1 VLQEFSIAA
10 PAGSPSA
17 ENLSSHVIANAAS
30 HPDQVVFKVRTDG
43 GLRDITCAQFHEE
56 VRAVAKGLMALGVD
70 FGARV
75 GLMSR
80 TRYEWTLF
88 DYAIGYAGAVSV
100 PIYETSS
107 AEQVSWILEDSGSVA
122 VILESEKN
130 VKLYDSI
137 SADVANVQHAWVIDD
152 DCVAHL
158 KAAGLEISDEALN
171 SRQSRA
177 GLADA
182 ATIIYTSGTTGRPK
196 GCVLTHGNF
205 VTEVDGALDVFADIL
220 LAPHASTLLFLPI
233 AHVFGRIIE
242 LAVVQGRSLMGY
254 CSDTKTLVPELQE
267 FQPTFILAVPRVFE
281 KVYNSAQQSAAAGGK
296 AKIFDAAVAT
306 AVAYSNALES
316 GSPHFGLRIKH
327 RVFEVLVYK
336 KIRAAM
342 GGKVQYA
349 ISGGAPLGV
358 RLGHFFRGIGVE
370 VFEGYGLTETAS
382 AITATHPGAVKIGTV
397 GQPMP
402 ATTILIAEDGEIL
415 AKGSQIFTN
424 YLNNE
429 RASQDSFTADGWFH
443 TGDIGALDDDG
454 FLSITGRKKEIIV
467 TAGGKNVAPAVL
479 EDRIRAHWLVSHC
492 LVVGE
497 ARPYIAA
504 VITLDEEAFP
514 AWLALAE
521 KPAGGT
527 IAQYVN
533 DPTLHLAIQH
543 AVDEANAAVSNA
555 EAIKKFIILDHDWTE
570 IAGHLTPS
578 LKLKRSVV
586 QSNYHNE
593 IEHLYAN

>member
-1 VLQEFSIAA
+1 
-10 PAGSPSA
+10 
-17 ENLSSHVIANAAS
+17 
-30 HPDQVVFKVRTDG
+30 VVFKVREGTEI
-43 GLRDITCAQFHEE
+43 RDITCAQFHEE
-56 VRAVAKGLMALGVD
+56 VRSVAKGLMALGVE
-70 FGARV
+70 FGQRV

-107 AEQVSWILEDSGSVA
+107 AEQVHWILEDSGSVA

-130 VKLYDSI
+130 KRLYESV
-137 SADVANVQHAWVIDD
+137 SADLTAVTHAWVIDD
-152 DCVAHL
+152 DCVTFL
-158 KAAGLEISDEALN
+158 NSAGTDITDEALN

-177 GLADA
+177 GLDDA

-205 VTEVDGALDVFADIL
+205 VAEVDGALVVFADIL
-220 LAPHASTLLFLPI
+220 LAPLASTLLFLPL

-242 LAVVQGRSLMGY
+242 LAVVQGRTLMGY

-267 FQPTFILAVPRVFE
+267 FEPTFILAVPRVFE
-281 KVYNSAQQSAAAGGK
+281 KVYNTAQQKASADGK
-296 AKIFDAAVAT
+296 GRIFEVSVAT
-306 AVAYSNALES
+306 AVAYSEALEL
-316 GSPHFGLRIKH
+316 GTPHLTLRMKQKI
-327 RVFEVLVYK
+327 FDVLVYK

-349 ISGGAPLGV
+349 ISGGAPLGA

-382 AITATHPGAVKIGTV
+382 AITATHSGAVKIGTV

-402 ATTILIAEDGEIL
+402 GTTIQIADDGEIL
-415 AKGSQIFTN
+415 AKGGQIFTS

-429 RASQDSFTADGWFH
+429 RATQDCFTSQGWFH
-443 TGDIGALDDDG
+443 TGDLGSLDDDG

-479 EDRIRAHWLVSHC
+479 EDRIRSHWLVSNC

-497 ARPYIAA
+497 AKPFIAA
-504 VITLDEEAFP
+504 IITLDEEAFP
-514 AWLALAE
+514 AWLALE
-521 KPAGGT
+521 SKPAGGT

-533 DPTLHLAIQH
+533 DPSLHLAIQS

-555 EAIKKFIILDHDWTE
+555 EAIKKFVILDHDWTE
-570 IAGHLTPS
+570 IDGHMTPS

-586 QSNYHNE
+586 QRNYLAE
-593 IEHLYAN
+593 IERLYAD